1 MLQYRKPKEEFR
13 KQSKKTVAEHRVPSK
28 AKDRRE
34 EEFGSTEK

>member
-13 KQSKKTVAEHRVPSK
+13 KQPKNTVAEHRVTSK

-34 EEFGSTEK
+34 ETFGIIGK